1 MKIKGSKKPD
11 DLVGTDEDDKILG
24 LGGDDNITAK
34 GGHDTVDAGKGDDK
48 IVIAANTS
56 ANVDAGKGNDSVK
69 VNAGALGS
77 TIDLGKGS
85 DTVEIKSSTATG
97 QTFTIIGADSD
108 DAVNFALG
116 QDAYTVTENGAEGYT
131 VVDASGNSYSLSG
144 VSDLTFDGIPYT
156 PSNPVNDA
164 PVVSTPIADQTA
176 TANTAYSFQFS
187 ATAFTDPDSDAL
199 TYTASLANG
208 GALPSW
214 LAYNA
219 ATRTF
224 SGTPTASNVGA
235 VSVRVTASDGS
246 LSATDDFTITVGNT
260 TTPPPPPPP
269 IVDPV
274 VNGRILMLTSAYDY
288 DVSESGGIISVSYAG
303 RTKTYNSADIDG
315 VDTRGST
322 SVDINTAGWNVRD
335 ITGDVNYANVIFTQA
350 GPGGAFHATFEL
362 GPDAMPVGGDATVN
376 NNPADYFRAA
386 WEWLDNEYV
395 QSPAQYYAEEL
406 NSFGI
411 DIGIQY
417 ALYLK
422 NGGASLLDIAKFTAD
437 GGDAGSTPDRSQIL
451 HDNLLGNLD
460 ENSIIDKF
468 NAKPAASE
476 FYTPDVIR
484 QRIQDALGVDW
495 LGAWNNINDGR
506 GIYTGD
512 EIKTG
517 QTAHIRAQVFD
528 YAHGFDRPDYIS
540 FDDSGTVDA
549 QAIKTGGTMY
559 FGTGNSP
566 NGYVISQHEG
576 AGVETALK
584 VHIRNGADYVPT
596 AVTSGNVVHFN
607 VDSGAGSAASWGTP
621 AKWNFDYSITT
632 GLNGSMFDMDDFDF
646 KIRIDTDSTGAV
658 AYKDFEL
665 LTLGVGNTPFVAV
678 GGGIAFAD
686 EDGTNSNIA
695 QNSVNFG
702 FSSIEPFLDSGAY
715 NFGTGTFDIE
725 LLAYEAGTSNVL
737 SNVHIQVHVV

>member
-11 DLVGTDEDDKILG
+11 DLVGTDEDDKIMG

-131 VVDASGNSYSLSG
+131 VVDANGNSYSLSG

-214 LAYNA
+214 LAFNA

-246 LSATDDFTITVGNT
+246 LSATDDFTITVG

-274 VNGRILMLTSAYDY
+274 VNGRVLMLTSAYDY
-288 DVSESGGIISVSYAG
+288 DVSESGNTITVSYAG

-315 VDTRGST
+315 VDTRGSN
-322 SVDINTAGWNVRD
+322 SVDVDTTGWDPRRD
-335 ITGDVNYANVIFTQA
+335 FDGDVNFTNVNFLPA
-350 GPGGAFHATFEL
+350 PNGPLGTFWSSFPIGGF
-362 GPDAMPVGGDATVN
+362 DVNGDITVN
-376 NNPADYFRAA
+376 GNREDYFRAA
-386 WEWLDNEYV
+386 WDYLDNLYT
-395 QSPAQYYAEEL
+395 STANSYYSDAI
-406 NSFGI
+406 NSIGI
-411 DIGIQY
+411 DLGIEY
-417 ALYLK
+417 ALYLE
-422 NGGASLLDIAKFTAD
+422 GGGDPLFGPSNIGKYTAD
-437 GGDAGSTPDRSQIL
+437 PAVGGNGIVDRLQYL

-460 ENSIIDKF
+460 EGAIAVRFDPNVSSAQDPH
-468 NAKPAASE
+468 ADLYPVAE
-476 FYTPDVIR
+476 IR
-484 QRIQDALGVDW
+484 QRIIDAGLSDYLGV
-495 LGAWNNINDGR
+495 NGR
-506 GIYTGD
+506 GVYSGNEGD
-512 EIKTG
+512 TVNHDKV
-517 QTAHIRAQVFD
+517 RVFD
-528 YAHGFDRPDYIS
+528 YEQGFDRPDYAF
-540 FDDSGTVDA
+540 FDDNGTVDT
-549 QAIKTGGTMY
+549 QATTGGHMY
-559 FGTGNSP
+559 FGLGNNP
-566 NGYVISQHEG
+566 NNYVISQHEG
-576 AGVETALK
+576 AGIETALK
-584 VHIRNGADYVPT
+584 VHVRGGADYLPT
-596 AVTSGNVVHFN
+596 
-607 VDSGAGSAASWGTP
+607 SAAGASVVTFDVASGTQAPANWGTP
-621 AKWNFDYSITT
+621 AKWNFDYSIVT
-632 GLNGSMFDMDDFDF
+632 GLNGSKLDMDDFDF
-646 KIRIDTDSTGAV
+646 EIWIDTDAGAGTN
-658 AYKDFEL
+658 YKVFEL
-665 LTLGVGNTPFVAV
+665 QHAGLGNTPFAS
-678 GGGIAFAD
+678 GGAIAFKD
-686 EDGTNSNIA
+686 EDGSNANIA

-702 FSSIEPFLDSGAY
+702 FDSVLGNNAFAAGGIYDIQLRGYDALTNDLLSS
-715 NFGTGTFDIE
+715 
-725 LLAYEAGTSNVL
+725 
-737 SNVHIQVHVV
+737 VHIQVELI